1 MGFCRCIA
9 ETGNRAGFRSRRRR
23 DMTYTGAE
31 VWRVY
36 FNCVEI
42 SKGQN
47 SFFTSFPT
55 GIAYDD
61 RRSHAI
67 AGDECRTFAP
77 RNLPRAPA
85 LPLPKKLQ
93 SLTSA
98 PGRNPNPNLTL
109 KPNRHLNLTALT
121 ISLNFLLSSRI
132 AVRGAV
138 MRTILHT

>member
-1 MGFCRCIA
+1 MGFCCCIA
-9 ETGNRAGFRSRRRR
+9 ETRNRAGFRSRRRR

-36 FNCVEI
+36 FNCVKI

-47 SFFTSFPT
+47 SFLHRF
-55 GIAYDD
+55 
-61 RRSHAI
+61 R
-67 AGDECRTFAP
+67 
-77 RNLPRAPA
+77 PA
-85 LPLPKKLQ
+85 LLTTTEEVTQLRAMNVGHSPPEICPGHLPFPSQKKLP

-121 ISLNFLLSSRI
+121 ISLNFLLSGRI
-132 AVRGAV
+132 AMRGAV